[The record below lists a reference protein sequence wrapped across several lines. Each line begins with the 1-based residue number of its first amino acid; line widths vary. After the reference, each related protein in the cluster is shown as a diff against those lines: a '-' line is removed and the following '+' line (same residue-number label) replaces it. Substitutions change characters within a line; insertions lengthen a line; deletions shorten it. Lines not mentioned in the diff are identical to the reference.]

1 MNPILF
7 SIICG
12 LSSIIY
18 GFLASRSI
26 LSSNPGNNKMQ
37 EIAQA
42 IQEGA
47 NAYLNRQYLTI
58 SYVGFAIFLLI
69 YFFFNFYVA
78 FGFLL
83 GAVLSGLAG
92 YVGKFE
98 NSRGG
103 V

>member
-18 GFLASRSI
+18 GFLASKSI
-26 LSSNPGNNKMQ
+26 LASNPGNSKMQ

-58 SYVGFAIFLLI
+58 SYVGFTIFLLI
-69 YFFFNFYVA
+69 SIFHN
-78 FGFLL
+78 
-83 GAVLSGLAG
+83 
-92 YVGKFE
+92 
-98 NSRGG
+98 
-103 V
+103 

>member
-1 MNPILF
+1 MNPIPFSIYDLYTILF
-7 SIICG
+7 AIICG

-18 GFLASRSI
+18 GFLASKSI
-26 LSSNPGNNKMQ
+26 LASNQGNSKMQ

-58 SYVGFAIFLLI
+58 SYVGFVIFLLI
-69 YFFFNFYVA
+69 YYFFNFYVA

-83 GAVLSGLAG
+83 GAVL
-92 YVGKFE
+92 
-98 NSRGG
+98 
-103 V
+103 

>member
-18 GFLASRSI
+18 GFLVSKSI
-26 LSSNPGNNKMQ
+26 LASSPGNNKMQ

-58 SYVGFAIFLLI
+58 
-69 YFFFNFYVA
+69 
-78 FGFLL
+78 
-83 GAVLSGLAG
+83 
-92 YVGKFE
+92 
-98 NSRGG
+98 
-103 V
+103 